1 MFSDD
6 SVDVSFASMASLLV
20 AVKGAKSF
28 LGETEPSI
36 DNWTFRLFYKVIF
49 G

>member
-1 MFSDD
+1 
-6 SVDVSFASMASLLV
+6 MASVLV

-36 DNWTFRLFYKVIF
+36 DNWTFRLFYKVTIVLLN
-49 G
+49 GTEMT

>member
-1 MFSDD
+1 
-6 SVDVSFASMASLLV
+6 MAGVLV
-20 AVKGAKSF
+20 AVKGAKTF

-36 DNWTFRLFYKVIF
+36 DNWTFRLFYKVWI